1 MTTTLDV
8 PGFRPPDPSPQALA
22 EAGKNLRRDVPRS
35 SHAEL
40 SLGPDRP
47 DPVALLEEQAAT
59 RVPELVPVRHGR
71 MMESEFTFYRGAAI
85 VMAADLAAT
94 PRTGLS
100 AQICGDAHLSNFG
113 LFGSPERRLVF
124 DLNDFD
130 ETYPGPWEWDV
141 KRLAASITVAGRDR
155 GFTLQQRR
163 EAVLLTAKGYRDE
176 MRTLAGRGHLEA
188 WYRHV
193 DADEALR
200 QVAPQLKGS
209 NRKQVQQM
217 LAKARSH
224 DSLQAL
230 GKLTRTVD
238 GQLRIVSNPPVVVAV
253 EDLLPDA
260 DAQQVGQSLQAV
272 ADAYR
277 DSLPADVRNLFG
289 RYRLVHVAHKVVG
302 VGSVGTRAWIAL
314 FIGRDGLDPLFI
326 QAKEAQMSVIQRFLP
341 TDDPANNGERVVL
354 GQRLMQAV
362 SDLFLGWA
370 RTTGLDG
377 QERDFYL
384 RQLRDWKGSLDLNV
398 VEPVGLA
405 LYGRLCGATL
415 ARAHARSADRMTLAG
430 YLGNS
435 DTFDRAIADFAEAY
449 ADQNARDYAAFRA
462 AIDQGRLAAEPGV

>member
-1 MTTTLDV
+1 
-8 PGFRPPDPSPQALA
+8 
-22 EAGKNLRRDVPRS
+22 
-35 SHAEL
+35 
-40 SLGPDRP
+40 
-47 DPVALLEEQAAT
+47 
-59 RVPELVPVRHGR
+59 
-71 MMESEFTFYRGAAI
+71 
-85 VMAADLAAT
+85 
-94 PRTGLS
+94 
-100 AQICGDAHLSNFG
+100 
-113 LFGSPERRLVF
+113 
-124 DLNDFD
+124 
-130 ETYPGPWEWDV
+130 
-141 KRLAASITVAGRDR
+141 
-155 GFTLQQRR
+155 
-163 EAVLLTAKGYRDE
+163 
-176 MRTLAGRGHLEA
+176 
-188 WYRHV
+188 YRHV

-435 DTFDRAIADFAEAY
+435 DTFDR
-449 ADQNARDYAAFRA
+449 
-462 AIDQGRLAAEPGV
+462 